1 MKNNI
6 LLLLLLTIVY
16 TCSGSTNFTIKF
28 VGNTNNLAIEKN
40 GEIFISNLYSNPL
53 ILNTKNFE
61 EPCKMS
67 IVDIKGNKKIFF
79 YLDNQSSE
87 ISIRTSDLTVQFTN
101 SKLNTEY
108 NQYLH
113 FIDSFNV
120 LMDSNR
126 IAYLKFK
133 DLEFNAANYVAS
145 LKYSARIKSLEQE
158 QQMYL
163 YNWCLKH
170 TKSFVCFDFI
180 EYQLQENYIDKQK
193 LRKLFSVLDTSLHK
207 YPSYKKN
214 KKTLQKTNFEVG
226 DTIKDFKLQLENN
239 TIQFQKIAENNFVY
253 IDFWNPENEPSI
265 SSQSTVSGAFTWSI
279 KNNTNWK
286 FISICLDADSVNW
299 MKKSNELGINWYNAI
314 DTNPEKSIFSS
325 FYNTEHLPCGVLI
338 NPDGIVVKNNIMSTD
353 DRSEAFKLLYLN
365 PQKNTTLTAKPQNI
379 VSEKKHTYSTA
390 TTLKLIGKNINNY
403 QLEMNGEILIN
414 HLKSINKIVENIN
427 EPTKILLI
435 DTKTSNYIFFYLD
448 IGIHDITIDIDKSII
463 SSKTSKLNADYNDI
477 WQIKKK
483 YDLITK
489 AVSKQDSI
497 EISKIGFRA
506 NNNRIDS
513 VYRLYL
519 RALYEKSMQQS
530 KSFASLMFVNFLVG
544 EYSQVGISNQEVF
557 KLFNNLDTNLFKY
570 PIYQE
575 TKKMI
580 EENLMNSNN
589 YSPKDVI
596 NDPLWNRK

>member
-1 MKNNI
+1 
-6 LLLLLLTIVY
+6 
-16 TCSGSTNFTIKF
+16 
-28 VGNTNNLAIEKN
+28 
-40 GEIFISNLYSNPL
+40 
-53 ILNTKNFE
+53 
-61 EPCKMS
+61 
-67 IVDIKGNKKIFF
+67 
-79 YLDNQSSE
+79 
-87 ISIRTSDLTVQFTN
+87 
-101 SKLNTEY
+101 
-108 NQYLH
+108 
-113 FIDSFNV
+113 
-120 LMDSNR
+120 
-126 IAYLKFK
+126 
-133 DLEFNAANYVAS
+133 
-145 LKYSARIKSLEQE
+145 
-158 QQMYL
+158 
-163 YNWCLKH
+163 
-170 TKSFVCFDFI
+170 
-180 EYQLQENYIDKQK
+180 
-193 LRKLFSVLDTSLHK
+193 
-207 YPSYKKN
+207 
-214 KKTLQKTNFEVG
+214 
-226 DTIKDFKLQLENN
+226 
-239 TIQFQKIAENNFVY
+239 
-253 IDFWNPENEPSI
+253 
-265 SSQSTVSGAFTWSI
+265 
-279 KNNTNWK
+279 
-286 FISICLDADSVNW
+286 
-299 MKKSNELGINWYNAI
+299 
-314 DTNPEKSIFSS
+314 
-325 FYNTEHLPCGVLI
+325 
-338 NPDGIVVKNNIMSTD
+338 MSTD